1 MGTATVLKAPVAPK
15 IGKLKA
21 RPKVFTIGLF
31 GESGSGKT
39 TLAVT
44 IADVLPNG
52 AEDLLIVNVDNSI
65 SVLPDIYNVFP
76 DPAENRPVETWEELL
91 DLVSWLEV
99 EGHKQF
105 KAVIIDTLTE
115 AGARL
120 LKNHILSK
128 PPRTSEARPG
138 GVNMNRAD
146 YGWFADEMLEL
157 LKRFRDLPMH
167 VVLTM
172 QTKDLVVDS
181 PESQSQLYRY
191 PSFGE
196 GNKTSAEANQYL
208 DLVGYLSVVPG
219 KRGADG
225 SQEIKRTMLLYPM
238 ANRKAKIRTR
248 PGVVAPAFLEDDEM
262 NLTHILKT
270 YMLPEGEDK

>member
-1 MGTATVLKAPVAPK
+1 LGTARVLKAPVAPK

-105 KAVIIDTLTE
+105 KAVIIDTMTE
-115 AGARL
+115 VGSRL
-120 LKNHILSK
+120 LKEYILRH
-128 PPRTSEARPG
+128 PPRVGSRPSKDR
-138 GVNMNRAD
+138 MNQDD

-157 LKRFRDLPMH
+157 LKRLRDLPMH